1 MEEEL
6 EGKASEEE
14 LGEDETPPEL
24 GEERDEQELDPKEEE
39 EEEEADSY
47 ELLLTEDDK
56 LDDKDKESELFK
68 ELLLLLPQVSTVLQT

>member
-1 MEEEL
+1 MEKEL
-6 EGKASEEE
+6 EDKASEEE

-24 GEERDEQELDPKEEE
+24 GEERDELDPKEEQ
-39 EEEEADSY
+39 DSY

-68 ELLLLLPQVSTVLQT
+68 ELLLLTQISTVLQT

>member
-6 EGKASEEE
+6 EDKASEEE

-24 GEERDEQELDPKEEE
+24 GEERDELDPKEEE
-39 EEEEADSY
+39 EEEQVDSY

-56 LDDKDKESELFK
+56 LDDKDKELELFK
-68 ELLLLLPQVSTVLQT
+68 ELLLPLPHISTVLQT

>member
-6 EGKASEEE
+6 EGKASEAE
-14 LGEDETPPEL
+14 LEEDETPPEL
-24 GEERDEQELDPKEEE
+24 GEERDELDPKEEE
-39 EEEEADSY
+39 EEKEVDSY

-68 ELLLLLPQVSTVLQT
+68 ELLLLLPHVSTVLQT